1 MRNAEIRFQTLC
13 NTRILHVRNAEKL
26 SCYALIVKKLLNV
39 IGVAVL
45 NLFGQKTIC
54 EMDNKYIFK
63 YKAA

>member
-1 MRNAEIRFQTLC
+1 MSKNLFITGTGTDIGKTF
-13 NTRILHVRNAEKL
+13 V
-26 SCYALIVKKLLNV
+26 SALIVKKLLNV